1 MQVKNGFRVP
11 PQASKNEQMRELQ
24 VELKNQEMANR
35 ISQMM
40 IKQLME
46 NIKSMSEDL
55 GFALNQLSELQ
66 YNYGALQKHFN
77 VSAETLN
84 NLANAQRL
92 VDFNEATAKED
103 AKEGL
108 LPVNEISADSI
119 ITLTSEAKDENGKD
133 RGIFRSRI
141 KLSESGSADLIANLT
156 GKKVG
161 DKVQV
166 KLNGIEHTVE
176 VLSVKNA
183 PVVEAAVASETIQ

>member
-1 MQVKNGFRVP
+1 MTKGFRVP

-46 NIKSMSEDL
+46 SMKTMSDDL

-92 VDFNEATAKED
+92 VDFNEASAKED
-103 AKEGL
+103 AKDGL
-108 LPVNEISADSI
+108 LTADVASADSI

-141 KLSESGSADLIANLT
+141 KLSESGSADLIAGLT
-156 GKKVG
+156 GKKAG

-166 KLNGIEHTVE
+166 KLNGVEHTVE
-176 VLSVKNA
+176 ILSIKNA
-183 PVVEAAVASETIQ
+183 PAVLEASATETIQ

>member
-1 MQVKNGFRVP
+1 MKNGFRVP

-24 VELKNQEMANR
+24 VELKNQEMATR

-46 NIKSMSEDL
+46 SLKSVSEDL

-77 VSAETLN
+77 IPAETLN

-92 VDFNEATAKED
+92 IDFNEASAKED
-103 AKEGL
+103 IKSNL
-108 LPVNEISADSI
+108 LTVDEVSADSI
-119 ITLTSEAKDENGKD
+119 ITLTSDAKDEEGKD

-141 KLSESGSADLIANLT
+141 KLSESGSPDLITALT

-166 KLNGIEHTVE
+166 KLNGIDHLVE
-176 VLSVKNA
+176 VLSIKNA
-183 PVVEAAVASETIQ
+183 PVALEASTTETIQ

>member
-1 MQVKNGFRVP
+1 MKNGFRVP
-11 PQASKNEQMRELQ
+11 PQGSKNEQMRELQ
-24 VELKNQEMANR
+24 VEIKNQEMANR

-46 NIKSMSEDL
+46 NLKSIGDDL

-66 YNYGALQKHFN
+66 YNHGALQKHFN

-92 VDFNEATAKED
+92 IDFNEASAKED
-103 AKEGL
+103 VKNNL
-108 LPVNEISADSI
+108 LTADEVSADSI
-119 ITLTSEAKDENGKD
+119 VTLTSEAKDENGKD

-141 KLSESGSADLIANLT
+141 KLSESGSADLITNLT

-166 KLNGIEHTVE
+166 KLSGIDHLVE
-176 VLSVKNA
+176 VLSIKTA
-183 PVVEAAVASETIQ
+183 PVALEASATETIQ